1 MGGEEQ
7 YTHKSIRWV
16 NVIIVQMIRWTI
28 VLGQKLKRLD
38 GGRLSKMGWEGHQSW
53 LMVVDCP
60 RWARI
65 VKDYGR
71 WW

>member
-1 MGGEEQ
+1 M
-7 YTHKSIRWV
+7 KDW
-16 NVIIVQMIRWTI
+16 
-28 VLGQKLKRLD
+28 LGLVKIMED
-38 GGRLSKMGWEGHQSW
+38 GGRLSKMCWEGHRSW
-53 LMVVDCP
+53 WMVVDCP